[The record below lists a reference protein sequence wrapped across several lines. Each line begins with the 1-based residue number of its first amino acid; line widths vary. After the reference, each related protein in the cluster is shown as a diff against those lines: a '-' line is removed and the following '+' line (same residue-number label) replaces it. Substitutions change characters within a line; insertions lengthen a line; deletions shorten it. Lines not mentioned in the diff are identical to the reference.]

1 MPNDNNYDYLYRHIS
16 WDGKSLDGPISLPND
31 LTFRGMMTSAFSPGK
46 PIRRSSIGHLVD
58 REDSTLFEELLN
70 RAIVTASA
78 SAGFQAAITE
88 KIKSAP
94 DFLRKDRPVS
104 PEQQLNFTRPWA
116 WAARYLIFKSLIANP
131 DFQEYVLEYNT
142 LKPWYL
148 RIYDWG
154 ERLRLPDHTPPPPPA
169 SRAIG
174 TGSVWEGLFRPIL
187 TSLVYVVP
195 IAAGASFVG
204 SYIIDRQAEVHIA
217 PPDVHVAPA
226 EVHVAPAEVHVA
238 PAEVHVAPTEV
249 NIAPTIS
256 VLPPDTTGLQKQVTE
271 LSNNINLVNTQVIEI
286 RKLLPELPS
295 STGIQTIQ
303 LTRDENFWPNFSHFD
318 KTFTVLLGNERG
330 DGTPALSTKSSNSLA
345 DSNTTMVT
353 TAPPLSST
361 DNGSES
367 VSNGLQFDLNVRQ
380 EPYPT
385 EMISPAHKIGDRRP
399 ALIEIGQIQK
409 SVLPPSGSLGNNPL
423 SGNQASFFLCD
434 WRIPARFLISKD
446 SPKQCAPETQDGS
459 KPPYYVFTTTSQY
472 VSELDAY
479 VSLDEASRKRFLFL
493 GSRRIVL
500 QIVPNVRPVVSAP
513 SKPPQKTPG
522 ASSAAR

>member
-1 MPNDNNYDYLYRHIS
+1 MATSAAALLVASVVFALFDRSTSLRAKTQDLSATARMVGSNSTAALSFGDAKSAGEVLSALQAKQNVTNACIYNK
-16 WDGKSLDGPISLPND
+16 DGKVFASYSRDAAHKD
-31 LTFRGMMTSAFSPGK
+31 FSPPPVQIQSTAIIGK
-46 PIRRSSIGHLVD
+46 NMVLFQPITLNGKSIGTIFIEAD
-58 REDSTLFEELLN
+58 LLDLDA
-70 RAIVTASA
+70 RLTRFLEI
-78 SAGFQAAITE
+78 
-88 KIKSAP
+88 
-94 DFLRKDRPVS
+94 DFLV
-104 PEQQLNFTRPWA
+104 LLA
-116 WAARYLIFKSLIANP
+116 SL
-131 DFQEYVLEYNT
+131 
-142 LKPWYL
+142 
-148 RIYDWG
+148 
-154 ERLRLPDHTPPPPPA
+154 
-169 SRAIG
+169 
-174 TGSVWEGLFRPIL
+174 WEGLFRPIL

-295 STGIQTIQ
+295 STRIQTIQ
-303 LTRDENFWPNFSHFD
+303 LTRDENFWSNFSHFD

-459 KPPYYVFTTTSQY
+459 KPPYYVFTKTSQY